1 MLRQLSTSTAM
12 SLVGALWFVN
22 FLNLCVTVAAAAF
35 SEVLHLPVL
44 VCGFCVV
51 FFSFFNMAAKITRND

>member
-51 FFSFFNMAAKITRND
+51 FFFVF

>member
-1 MLRQLSTSTAM
+1 MLKQLSTRTAM

-22 FLNLCVTVAAAAF
+22 ILNPLLLTIAAAF

-44 VCGFCVV
+44 VCGFCVCV
-51 FFSFFNMAAKITRND
+51 LFLF